1 MEETTRKGLEEGLRR
16 AMLKQQMEQ
25 AKRRDEMESF
35 MRARLSAE
43 EGRKQFQAKMDA
55 LNRNRQANSIS
66 DRDIQLARDII
77 SMSKSSPSSISD
89 RDIQL
94 ARDIFT
100 RSETKDTTKAN
111 SISDR
116 DRARVRNEMQRF
128 TGRQFANGGKVN
140 FKGSF

>member
-1 MEETTRKGLEEGLRR
+1 MANSISDRDVEKLKSS
-16 AMLKQQMEQ
+16 ML
-25 AKRRDEMESF
+25 
-35 MRARLSAE
+35 ARLSSE

-66 DRDIQLARDII
+66 DRDIQLARQII
-77 SMSKSSPSSISD
+77 SMSNTSPSSISD

-100 RSETKDTTKAN
+100 RAETKNTTKAN
-111 SISDR
+111 TISDR

-128 TGRQFANGGKVN
+128 TGRQFANGGKVD